1 MDTISAC
8 RARDWGPIALIGE
21 YTVPSGPAFDD
32 HFLVVILQDER
43 TSEYPTEKIGEI
55 ISELQHVTKSRIEL
69 SLCNSTK
76 AASRV
81 IFPPR
86 ISGAQALR
94 LQGNALGA
102 RGTPAGCI
110 PVWCDRGVDAID
122 AGSRGLHIRIEAIA
136 CALAHVALPGI
147 SWHGPVVSGVPVP

>member
-1 MDTISAC
+1 MRSAASNSWTFLVGDMDTISAC

-32 HFLVVILQDER
+32 HFLVVILQDGR
-43 TSEYPTEKIGEI
+43 TIEYPTEKIGEI

-81 IFPPR
+81 IFPPELAGR
-86 ISGAQALR
+86 KLYAFRETPLGLAGLLQAVFRFGVTEVSMQL
-94 LQGNALGA
+94 
-102 RGTPAGCI
+102 TPE
-110 PVWCDRGVDAID
+110 VEDYMSELKR
-122 AGSRGLHIRIEAIA
+122 
-136 CALAHVALPGI
+136 
-147 SWHGPVVSGVPVP
+147 